1 MVETQLVAQ
10 HAVNGVGQ
18 RSALARAKTA
28 VVTEKLGDDGVG
40 GVVKFE
46 GQPNEFGAGF

>member
-1 MVETQLVAQ
+1 MVEAQLVAK
-10 HAVNGVGQ
+10 HTVNGVGQ
-18 RSALARAKTA
+18 RSAFARSKTA
-28 VVTEKLGDDGVG
+28 VVAKKLGYDGVG